1 MNSRPGLTTPILI
14 AALVLCATLF
24 LPQTAFAGNGKFKDG
39 KFDFCISVRFNAS
52 AAQLQQIRTVF
63 EDASRVL
70 NDATDGHHRFGTIT
84 LVNNSGAGQA
94 ADFWILPGSGRAY
107 APFFGDINYG
117 VWGQHVTLY
126 YNSNFGD
133 TSLGDG
139 LAYTIVHEFG
149 HLAYGLNDEYSGPN
163 LFSGFAAECAAP
175 DTAPATLSFCIMDNY
190 FARGTRVLSSN
201 YSLNEFCS
209 ASNHDK
215 AAAGNPGSANN
226 TWQHF
231 WHGKSCWQSIAANPK
246 WPIPAPDPP
255 IDQEGLSVIP
265 TQQSG
270 SPDKRFMLLLDR
282 SGSMQDP
289 GSSFVDSKMSVA
301 QWAANGFITYAPD
314 GMNIGVAS
322 FADSGI
328 LNFFMAPITP
338 SNRGQ
343 AITAVNGLQALG
355 GTNIG
360 HGLQIALAEIQAQTD
375 PCCAQ
380 GIVLISDGDHNTG
393 THPSAVIPALVDAG
407 VAVFTIGLGTS
418 ITANGEATLQ
428 SIASQTRGKYYR
440 VHTPALLPQTING
453 ILYAEALGSGASSQA
468 PLPISNGQVKEVP
481 VEVEQGTTRASFIVS
496 KLTSTDSFSML
507 LRTPSGVLINP
518 NDGAGGNPNIRFSS
532 DNFSSG
538 FQIFSPAAGTWTII
552 ITAGTISTGA
562 LNVQGL
568 MEHEG
573 TKLSASVRNPLANY
587 PQPLQ
592 IIASAEWEGERV
604 LGGTITGRVIHPQGA
619 SVPITLFD
627 DGNMAAHGDAI
638 AGDGVFSENFDYVQQ
653 FGVNYRNG
661 SPVAGSYTIELT
673 ATVTNGTKYPGEV
686 DLFAGPPPA
695 PIAVPNFIRLVTTT
709 AIIANVPADTTA
721 PSCQP
726 TACNSTTPASCD
738 ITVQDSGVGLSLI
751 TVTTS
756 SNVNVSIP
764 PFSAGSTSPVV
775 VTGTLIDPNSNGSFA
790 LQCFDVLGNVSTCS
804 RTVTIAPPPIL
815 SDNFNDNVI
824 DTAKWSTTN
833 SFTGF
838 TSLLVPIAE
847 TSQQVEIGPLLQT
860 ISNQYRGLRS
870 MSSFD
875 FTGSNS
881 FVELVQAPSSVTD
894 AEAQF
899 SVGNNISNI
908 SLYYRIFV
916 RNGTIFGE
924 RKTSATAKVTL
935 FSIPYDAVAHRFLR
949 IRHNS
954 ITGAVLLETA
964 PGSGGVPG
972 AWVTHYTEPWH
983 SSVPRTSVLI
993 EMRGGTFKQETTAPG
1008 KVIFDNFAFALN
1020 GP

>member
-1 MNSRPGLTTPILI
+1 
-14 AALVLCATLF
+14 
-24 LPQTAFAGNGKFKDG
+24 
-39 KFDFCISVRFNAS
+39 
-52 AAQLQQIRTVF
+52 
-63 EDASRVL
+63 
-70 NDATDGHHRFGTIT
+70 
-84 LVNNSGAGQA
+84 
-94 ADFWILPGSGRAY
+94 
-107 APFFGDINYG
+107 
-117 VWGQHVTLY
+117 
-126 YNSNFGD
+126 
-133 TSLGDG
+133 
-139 LAYTIVHEFG
+139 
-149 HLAYGLNDEYSGPN
+149 
-163 LFSGFAAECAAP
+163 
-175 DTAPATLSFCIMDNY
+175 
-190 FARGTRVLSSN
+190 
-201 YSLNEFCS
+201 
-209 ASNHDK
+209 
-215 AAAGNPGSANN
+215 
-226 TWQHF
+226 
-231 WHGKSCWQSIAANPK
+231 
-246 WPIPAPDPP
+246 
-255 IDQEGLSVIP
+255 
-265 TQQSG
+265 
-270 SPDKRFMLLLDR
+270 
-282 SGSMQDP
+282 
-289 GSSFVDSKMSVA
+289 
-301 QWAANGFITYAPD
+301 
-314 GMNIGVAS
+314 
-322 FADSGI
+322 
-328 LNFFMAPITP
+328 
-338 SNRGQ
+338 
-343 AITAVNGLQALG
+343 
-355 GTNIG
+355 
-360 HGLQIALAEIQAQTD
+360 
-375 PCCAQ
+375 
-380 GIVLISDGDHNTG
+380 
-393 THPSAVIPALVDAG
+393 
-407 VAVFTIGLGTS
+407 
-418 ITANGEATLQ
+418 
-428 SIASQTRGKYYR
+428 

-468 PLPISNGQVKEVP
+468 PLAITSGQVKEVP
-481 VEVEQGTTRASFIVS
+481 VVVEQGTTRASFIVS

-552 ITAGTISTGA
+552 ITAGTITTGA

-604 LGGTITGRVIHPQGA
+604 VGGTVTGRVIHPQGA
-619 SVPITLFD
+619 SVPITLHD
-627 DGNMAAHGDAI
+627 DGNMAHGDAI
-638 AGDGVFSENFDYVQQ
+638 AGDGVFSENFDYAQQ
-653 FGVNYRNG
+653 FGPNYRSG
-661 SPVAGSYTIELT
+661 LPVAGSYTIELT

-686 DLFAGPPPA
+686 DLFPGPPPT
-695 PIAVPNFIRLVTTT
+695 PIPVPDFIRLVSTT
-709 AIIANVPADTTA
+709 AIIANVPTDTTA

-726 TACNSTTPASCD
+726 TACNSNTPASCD
-738 ITVQDSGVGLSLI
+738 ITVQDSGAGLSLI

-756 SNVNVSIP
+756 SNVNVTIP
-764 PFSAGSTSPVV
+764 PFSAGTTSPVI
-775 VTGTLIDPNSNGSFA
+775 VTGTLIDPNSNGSFE

-870 MSSFD
+870 MSSFN

-881 FVELVQAPSSVTD
+881 YVELVQAPSSVTD

-916 RNGTIFGE
+916 RLGTLFGE

-935 FSIPYDAVAHRFLR
+935 FSIPYDAGAHRFLR

-964 PGSGGVPG
+964 PGSSGVPG
-972 AWVTHYTEPWH
+972 AWVTRYTEAWH